1 VVFAQA
7 ISFVHAISRADDQSI
22 QQPLPFI
29 DQPTDKAVPARARSV
44 KRDGKR
50 YLQDILWHES
60 LLAVK
65 LSLDRQTVAELIARL
80 QEKLPQNSGVTRRR
94 NTSII
99 LGRFFPTDDLDQL
112 PRRVFQTYDDE
123 ALLASIMR
131 VLFLEVE
138 PVVGEL
144 VAGRL
149 HGLPAGSMLPRDFF
163 TRFTEEVLGKKETH
177 VSYRCC
183 TAARVLGWT
192 IVEKKKSYVAQQVPN
207 ETAALLIFHHRY
219 APTSR
224 VIDLKFLLTEP
235 TWKYLGFSH
244 EDAVRQFMRKLERRG
259 LLSRY
264 ATVDRLEQVTTK
276 YPLASL
282 LQRKV
287 RV

>member
-1 VVFAQA
+1 
-7 ISFVHAISRADDQSI
+7 
-22 QQPLPFI
+22 
-29 DQPTDKAVPARARSV
+29 
-44 KRDGKR
+44 
-50 YLQDILWHES
+50 LQDILWQES
-60 LLAVK
+60 LLAVQV
-65 LSLDRQTVAELIARL
+65 SLGCQTVTELLARL
-80 QEKLPQNSGVTRRR
+80 QEKLPQNSAVTRRR

-99 LGRFFPTDDLDQL
+99 LGRFFPTDDLEQL
-112 PRRVFQTYDDE
+112 PRQVFRAYGDE
-123 ALLASIMR
+123 ALLACVMR
-131 VLFLEVE
+131 VLFLEAE

-149 HGLPAGSMLPRDFF
+149 HGLPAGSLLPRDFF
-163 TRFTEEVLGKKETH
+163 TRFTEELLGKKEAH

-192 IVEKKKSYVAQQVPN
+192 IVEKKKSYLAQQIPD
-207 ETAALLIFHHRY
+207 ETAALLIFHSRY
-219 APTSR
+219 APTPR

-235 TWKYLGFSH
+235 IWKYLGFRH
-244 EDAVRQFMRKLERRG
+244 EDAVRQFMRKLEQRG
-259 LLSRY
+259 FLSRY

>member
-1 VVFAQA
+1 
-7 ISFVHAISRADDQSI
+7 
-22 QQPLPFI
+22 
-29 DQPTDKAVPARARSV
+29 
-44 KRDGKR
+44 
-50 YLQDILWHES
+50 
-60 LLAVK
+60 
-65 LSLDRQTVAELIARL
+65 
-80 QEKLPQNSGVTRRR
+80 VTRRC

-112 PRRVFQTYDDE
+112 PRRVFQAYDDE
-123 ALLASIMR
+123 ALLAAVMR
-131 VLFLEVE
+131 VLFLEAE
-138 PVVGEL
+138 PLVGEL

-149 HGLPAGSMLPRDFF
+149 HGLSAGSLLPRDFF
-163 TRFTEEVLGKKETH
+163 TRFTEEFLGKKEAH

-192 IVEKKKSYVAQQVPN
+192 IVEKKKFYVAQQILD
-207 ETAALLIFHHRY
+207 ETAALLIFHSRY
-219 APTSR
+219 APIPR

-235 TWKYLGFSH
+235 IWKYLGLGH